1 MITDAVD
8 AKELLSSLD
17 ETWNELLQ
25 LILSVCGSSINK
37 VPFENSWTVGQL
49 ATHITK
55 ANTGMAK
62 VLKKEGKTPERDPA
76 EGAAKMKKIFL
87 DFTAKYNAPES
98 IIPEDQEY
106 QKELLFNDLDESIRQ
121 LKEEYVKQDLS
132 QLLTVKIFGEVTK
145 LELYYFVLY
154 HTQRHIHQLKNILN
168 ALSAQQQ

>member
-25 LILSVCGSSINK
+25 LISSVDESSINK

-49 ATHITK
+49 ATHIIK
-55 ANTGMAK
+55 SNTGMAT

-87 DFTAKYNAPES
+87 DFTAKYNAPEF

-106 QKELLFNDLDESIRQ
+106 QKESLLNDLDESIRQ
-121 LKEEYVKQDLS
+121 LKEEYVKQNLP
-132 QLLTVKIFGEVTK
+132 QLLTVEIFGEVTK

-154 HTQRHIHQLKNILN
+154 HTQRHIHQLKNILK
-168 ALSAQQQ
+168 ALAAQQQ